1 MRLLAAGLPRCRAAA
16 GAWAGSCTVY
26 KKTGVF
32 GNPLLYHYNLPFTV
46 GFSKMG
52 VSLYTVHN
60 QVFGFVESEEPRA
73 KGKEA

>member
-1 MRLLAAGLPRCRAAA
+1 
-16 GAWAGSCTVY
+16 VY